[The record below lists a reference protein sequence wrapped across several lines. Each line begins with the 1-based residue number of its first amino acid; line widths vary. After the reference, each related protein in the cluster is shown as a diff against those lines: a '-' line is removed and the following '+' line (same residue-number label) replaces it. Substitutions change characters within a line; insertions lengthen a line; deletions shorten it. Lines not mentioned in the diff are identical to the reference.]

1 MLSEAKGE
9 RGTKARNLLQRCTL
23 QLLLFNGALMELT
36 GHAFVLNNMLQSVD
50 CDLNQAMSLLSILR
64 YTLED
69 SRKIFPDPF
78 EDAQK
83 LCIES
88 NLDQVRRRH
97 LQSDTAKSG
106 EVTEEEASVMYNG
119 IINAM
124 LRCLEERF
132 AEQNN
137 PLYLALN
144 ALQPKNALG
153 ELNPKFLNWDMV
165 KPLFEKYIHLIPDDA
180 IKVEMQ
186 LSFLKA
192 TLDALPSKD
201 GGQPSD
207 TRTVWKYLE
216 HQGKLIFRSALMLYR
231 IAHVL
236 PVVTASAERTF
247 SRLNIVKTVLRSKM
261 SQERLDSLMI
271 LSLNRDLDLDIDE
284 VIDVFGNA
292 SNRRLAIL

>member
-1 MLSEAKGE
+1 M
-9 RGTKARNLLQRCTL
+9 R
-23 QLLLFNGALMELT
+23 
-36 GHAFVLNNMLQSVD
+36 
-50 CDLNQAMSLLSILR
+50 
-64 YTLED
+64 
-69 SRKIFPDPF
+69 
-78 EDAQK
+78 
-83 LCIES
+83 
-88 NLDQVRRRH
+88 
-97 LQSDTAKSG
+97 SDTAKSG
-106 EVTEEEASVMYNG
+106 EVTEEQASVMYNG

-144 ALQPKNALG
+144 TLQPKNALG

-192 TLDALPSKD
+192 TLNALPSKD

-236 PVVTASAERTF
+236 PVVLPQLNVL
-247 SRLNIVKTVLRSKM
+247 SR
-261 SQERLDSLMI
+261 
-271 LSLNRDLDLDIDE
+271 
-284 VIDVFGNA
+284 G
-292 SNRRLAIL
+292 